1 MSAST
6 SKVKK
11 SENDRKESMAFIKD
25 ICERRTTEAI
35 VSQDYDFDLSRRRF
49 LTECRIIK
57 PGRPIIYYM
66 QRDFRINDNWG
77 IIYSQMLALQK
88 KVSLHICFFAK
99 QTPSLYPTMR
109 QFEFLLEGNSNN
121 KKIYIRVIMII
132 VLGLKEVAVDA
143 NSYGMKFYFINDFPQ
158 KLITLVRENRIGA
171 VITDQLPLRASNQA
185 LNILKMELPKD
196 IPFIQVD
203 AHNIVPVWIASDHE
217 ETGARTIR
225 PKITRLLP
233 KYLTEFPALAN
244 CRLGSTLKDGKVE
257 MVHLCDLYKKKSFI
271 H

>member
-1 MSAST
+1 MKPNVASALLLTKRLHIPACMYVHVCQVFLNRYFLIINVVFPTVVLLNMSAST

-25 ICERRTTEAI
+25 ICERRNSEAI

-77 IIYSQMLALQK
+77 IIYAQMLALQK

-109 QFEFLLEGNSNN
+109 QFEFLVEGNWN
-121 KKIYIRVIMII
+121 KTTKKPSSKWR
-132 VLGLKEVAVDA
+132 
-143 NSYGMKFYFINDFPQ
+143 
-158 KLITLVRENRIGA
+158 
-171 VITDQLPLRASNQA
+171 QL
-185 LNILKMELPKD
+185 
-196 IPFIQVD
+196 F
-203 AHNIVPVWIASDHE
+203 
-217 ETGARTIR
+217 
-225 PKITRLLP
+225 
-233 KYLTEFPALAN
+233 
-244 CRLGSTLKDGKVE
+244 
-257 MVHLCDLYKKKSFI
+257 
-271 H
+271 